1 MIRNNFMKIAIQMD
15 PPSTLKPAGDSTI
28 VLLREAAA
36 RGMEVYYY
44 HHTTLRW
51 KDGDVYAALHHLIVH
66 DGDAW
71 FTLGEASVRPL
82 SEMDVVLMRQDP
94 PFDMGY
100 ITATYLLERIQGNTR
115 VINDPAS
122 VRSYPE
128 KLLPLMMEESATP
141 ESLITADSEDILA
154 FLATHKDIILK
165 PLYGFGGHAV
175 LRLREG
181 GDNVQALLEMIRL
194 RDPLPVIAQSFLPAV
209 ESQDIRVVL
218 IHGQIAGAFAR
229 APALGEIRANMR
241 VGGTPIAYTLNA
253 KQRRTCE
260 RIAPMLDDMGLHMAG
275 VDLIG
280 DHLTEINVTSPTGLR
295 TLEKLYHTSP
305 AAMFWDGVESH

>member
-1 MIRNNFMKIAIQMD
+1 MKIAVQMD
-15 PPSTLKPAGDSTI
+15 APHSLKPAGDSTI

-36 RGMEVYYY
+36 RGMSIFYY
-44 HHTTLRW
+44 HHTSLRW
-51 KDGDVYAALHHLIVH
+51 KDGDVYATLQPLTVRE
-66 DGDAW
+66 GDAW

-82 SEMDVVLMRQDP
+82 SDMDVVLMRQDP

-100 ITATYLLERIQGNTR
+100 ITATYLLERIRGNTR

-128 KLLPLMMEESATP
+128 KLLPLMMEESTP
-141 ESLITADSEDILA
+141 DTLITADSDDILS
-154 FLATHKDIILK
+154 FLSTHKDIILK

-194 RDPLPVIAQSFLPAV
+194 RDPIPVIAQPFLPAV
-209 ESQDIRVVL
+209 ETQDIRVVL

-229 APALGEIRANMR
+229 TPASGEIRANMR
-241 VGGTPIAYTLNA
+241 VGGMPIAYTLNA
-253 KQRRTCE
+253 KQRGICE
-260 RIAPMLDDMGLHMAG
+260 RIAPTLHDMGLHLAG
-275 VDLIG
+275 LDLIG

-295 TLEKLYHTSP
+295 TLEKLYNTSP
-305 AAMFWDGVESH
+305 AAMFWDGVVSF

>member
-1 MIRNNFMKIAIQMD
+1 MKIAVQMD
-15 PPSTLKPAGDSTI
+15 APHTLKPAGDSTI

-36 RGMEVYYY
+36 RGMALYYY

-51 KDGDVYAALHHLIVH
+51 KDGNVYAALHPLTVQ
-66 DGDAW
+66 D
-71 FTLGEASVRPL
+71 GEAWYTLDEANVQPL
-82 SEMDVVLMRQDP
+82 SNMDVVLMRQDP

-128 KLLPLMMEESATP
+128 KLLPLMMEEVATP
-141 ESLITADSEDILA
+141 DTLITADSDDILA

-181 GDNVQALLEMIRL
+181 GDNVLALLEMLRL
-194 RDPLPVIAQSFLPAV
+194 RDPLPIIAQPFLPAV
-209 ESQDIRVVL
+209 EMQDIRVVL

-229 APALGEIRANMR
+229 APASGEIRANMR
-241 VGGTPIAYTLNA
+241 VGGTPVPYTLNA
-253 KQRRTCE
+253 KQQALCE
-260 RIAPMLDDMGLHMAG
+260 RIAPMLDDMGLHLAG
-275 VDLIG
+275 LDLIG
-280 DHLTEINVTSPTGLR
+280 EHLTEINVTSPTGLR
-295 TLEKLYHTSP
+295 TLEKLYNTSP
-305 AAMFWDGVESH
+305 AKMFWDGVKSQSS